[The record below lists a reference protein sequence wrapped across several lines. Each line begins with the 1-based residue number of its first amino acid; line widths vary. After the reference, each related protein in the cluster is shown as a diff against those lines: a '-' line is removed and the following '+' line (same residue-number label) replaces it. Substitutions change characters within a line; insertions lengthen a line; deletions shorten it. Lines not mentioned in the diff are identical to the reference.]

1 MCIALPG
8 RVVSV
13 RDADGTPIALVDFE
27 GVVRETNLLF
37 VPEAEPGDMVITH
50 SGFAVRVVPALHRHE
65 RGS

>member
-1 MCIALPG
+1 
-8 RVVSV
+8 V

-37 VPEAEPGDMVITH
+37 VPEAEPGDMVIAH